1 MIAKPSL
8 TRFQSD
14 NQSDAVIPQH
24 IFASEAYAVCKT
36 EYVPMTAN
44 KILLVDDQPRT
55 LEVFRLSVENDF
67 DIELVDSAAK
77 AWQLLNSTS
86 DFAVVISDM
95 HMPVVDGVQFLT
107 TVRNRFPTI
116 TRIIMTADS
125 DQEIAAKAV
134 NDGQVFR
141 FLQKPFSTAELR
153 NVLQSGLE
161 HHAQSASEKNLLE
174 ETLRGSINL
183 LVDLLADVK
192 PLAFGRSRRAKKLV
206 SMVCRKLEIEHSWE
220 IKVSAMLSQ
229 IGCISVPDRILEAI
243 HSGETLKAV
252 DQMEFNQH
260 AKFGESL
267 IEKIPQMK
275 SISRLVGWQHKRF
288 DELRVLAS
296 SERELISASIL
307 AACLEFDRLV
317 QMNTTAEDAID
328 EMRQDRKRFDIKV
341 VDALAT
347 VVLGTKTTA
356 QLTAWDLRVGMTLDS
371 DVIDTRGSLLVPRG
385 QVITEIM
392 LKRLQCRA
400 ASIKDPITVVLSTVD
415 SMMESET
422 DMPTEQPVG

>member
-1 MIAKPSL
+1 
-8 TRFQSD
+8 
-14 NQSDAVIPQH
+14 
-24 IFASEAYAVCKT
+24 
-36 EYVPMTAN
+36 MTAN

-67 DIELVDSAAK
+67 DIELVDTAAK
-77 AWQLLNSTS
+77 AWQLLNSS
-86 DFAVVISDM
+86 SEFAVVISDM

-153 NVLQSGLE
+153 NVMQLGLE
-161 HHAQSASEKNLLE
+161 HHALLASEKNLLE

-206 SMVCRKLEIEHSWE
+206 SMVCQKLEITHSWE

-267 IEKIPQMK
+267 IENIPKMK

-288 DELRVLAS
+288 DELRVLAT
-296 SERELISASIL
+296 SERELISASVLSI
-307 AACLEFDRLV
+307 CLEFDRLV
-317 QMNTTAEDAID
+317 QQNTTAEDAID
-328 EMRQDRKRFDIKV
+328 AMRQDNKRYDIKV
-341 VDALAT
+341 VDALAM

-371 DVIDTRGSLLVPRG
+371 DVIDERGSLLVPRG

-400 ASIKDPITVVLSTVD
+400 SSIKAPISVVLSTVD
-415 SMMESET
+415 SMMDSEA
-422 DMPTEQPVG
+422 DSLAEQCVG